1 MPLKIASVN
10 VDDKGDSYFGE
21 VDTLDSQGRERAQ
34 DVSYWQVWETKPGH
48 FADFKPT
55 EEPRCVAMMAGKLEI
70 TVSTGEKRYFSRGDT
85 FLLQDTAGKGHAVRT
100 IGIENCQAMLITMKA
115 KMSENAQATGGKI
128 QGEGR

>member
-10 VDDKGDSYFGE
+10 VDDKGESYFGE
-21 VDTLDSQGRERAQ
+21 VDTLDSAGRERAQ
-34 DVSYWQVWETKPGH
+34 DVAYWQGWGTKPRPLP
-48 FADFKPT
+48 DFKPPQ
-55 EEPRCVAMMAGKLEI
+55 EPRPVAMMSGKLEV

-85 FLLQDTAGKGHAVRT
+85 FLLQDTTGKGHAVRT

-115 KMSENAQATGGKI
+115 KMAEAAQATGRPV